1 MINNFRYSSSWE
13 KFEEAVKIIKELFK
27 TQKAYWLAGFMD
39 DLGLAFDDAVYD
51 IVKDIQSIV
60 EQEILY
66 LVYFCL
72 IGREF
77 SDKEIRKEISNAVG
91 PINNISDTE
100 INELVMLVQNK
111 FELVKD
117 ALDIDKLRVRY
128 IMKKDSV
135 NPKLADFKYN
145 VMLQNLPNGNNVGCV
160 LLNMACKKKLGDFGS
175 KGIVEL
181 FEEREPTTEITF
193 ICDEDDI
200 DYLISQLE
208 DIKQKIKGCYDDDSS
223 KKNG

>member
-1 MINNFRYSSSWE
+1 MNKNFRYSSSWE
-13 KFEEAVKIIKELFK
+13 NFEDAVKIIKELFK
-27 TQKAYWLAGFMD
+27 NQKAYWLAGFMED
-39 DLGLAFDDAVYD
+39 FGLAFDDAAYD
-51 IVKDIQSIV
+51 ELKDIQAIL

-77 SDKEIRKEISNAVG
+77 SDKEKIRKEISNSTNSK
-91 PINNISDTE
+91 NNISDSE
-100 INELVMLVQNK
+100 IDEMVLLVQNK

-117 ALDIDKLRVRY
+117 AFDIDRLRARY

-135 NPKLADFKYN
+135 NSKLADFKYN
-145 VMLQNLPNGNNVGCV
+145 VMLQNLPNGNKAGCV

-175 KGIVEL
+175 EGIVEL
-181 FEEREPTTEITF
+181 FEEKEPTTEITF

-208 DIKQKIKGCYDDDSS
+208 EIKQKIKGSYNDSGS
-223 KKNG
+223 K